1 MAHTQ
6 EEELVL
12 GTASPVTSDHKRKHE
27 DLEPDS
33 HQLAP
38 ELNGNSDS
46 DSVKKIDDQDED
58 AEAKRQ
64 RLDDKPA
71 DLATE
76 NGHQKRDNEPEEI
89 GVQPPV
95 ENLTP
100 VEDEHQQASAEEAVT
115 EEAPKQ
121 VNNEELAAEDKQP
134 EVAENTSDDKNKL
147 ENAEEKASEGEPLK
161 HPEELDA
168 PAGDNTQQEVVGS
181 AQNEDIS
188 EGKSISR
195 KMEVPNNKVG
205 VLIGKA
211 GDTIRTLQNSS
222 GSRIQ
227 ITRDADADPNSGSR
241 AVELIGTLENIRKA
255 ETLIKNVIAE
265 ADAGGSPALVAK
277 GFNTVQ
283 ASGAGEQ
290 IQIQVPN
297 EKVGLIIGKGGET
310 IKNMQT
316 RSGARIQLIPQH
328 LPEGDQSKE
337 RTVRVSGD
345 RKQIEFARELIKE
358 VMDQL
363 VRPSSVSGGYNQ
375 QQNSRPL
382 GPAGHWGPRGH
393 TAHQGGYD
401 YQQRGPYQS
410 HNQQYQHQPYGNYPP
425 QQMGPRSNMGWE
437 QRPHGSHGGY
447 DYYGGP
453 GHASDASKPIHAH
466 APGPSPMMGPPPSQP
481 NYNYGQPQGGDYGQ
495 PAYPQTTPPAQ
506 NYGQGYNETKYDNQV
521 AMQQPYGGYVAPQQ
535 PSAFP
540 QGTAPGYGQQDQYG
554 RPPSYGMPQQ
564 GPQVQSYGQPRAAQ
578 PANMPYQAPITSTQ
592 SYGQVAPTQQPYPY
606 ASGGQMQQTYP
617 HSSAPSVDGYNQ
629 PLPTAAAPGYPQ
641 QGVQP
646 VSGYGQPG
654 VQQASGYAQ
663 AGTTGAYVQ
672 YPSSQPGYTE
682 QAAANTAAAYGA
694 YQGAED
700 PAYSGA
706 PAASYG
712 AQPVVQPTYSQPAP
726 VQPVYDQSV
735 PQSGGYATAPAAYR

>member
-6 EEELVL
+6 EEEIVL
-12 GTASPVTSDHKRKHE
+12 GTASPVTSDHKRKHD

-33 HQLAP
+33 QPLAP

-46 DSVKKIDDQDED
+46 DSVKKIDDQEED

-64 RLDDKPA
+64 RLDDTPA

-76 NGHQKRDNEPEEI
+76 NGHQQRDNDPEEV
-89 GVQPPV
+89 GVQPAV

-100 VEDEHQQASAEEAVT
+100 VEDEHQQAVAEEAAVT

-121 VNNEELAAEDKQP
+121 VNDEELAAEDKQTD
-134 EVAENTSDDKNKL
+134 VADHTADDDTKL
-147 ENAEEKASEGEPLK
+147 ENAEEVA
-161 HPEELDA
+161 A
-168 PAGDNTQQEVVGS
+168 S
-181 AQNEDIS
+181 AQNEDTS
-188 EGKSISR
+188 GAKSMSR

-211 GDTIRTLQNSS
+211 GDTIRFLQYNS
-222 GSRIQ
+222 GARIQ
-227 ITRDADADPNSGSR
+227 ITRDADADPYSGTR
-241 AVELIGTLENIRKA
+241 PVELIGTLDNITKA
-255 ETLIKNVIAE
+255 EKLIKDVIAE
-265 ADAGGSPALVAK
+265 ADAGGSPALVAR

-283 ASGAGEQ
+283 ATGAGEQ

-310 IKNMQT
+310 IKNLQT
-316 RSGARIQLIPQH
+316 RSGARIQVLIPQH

-337 RTVRVSGD
+337 RTVRVTGD
-345 RKQIEFARELIKE
+345 KKQIEFARELIKE

-363 VRPSSVSGGYNQ
+363 VRPSPVSGGYNQ
-375 QQNSRPL
+375 HNSRPL
-382 GPAGHWGPRGH
+382 GPAAHWGPRGH
-393 TAHQGGYD
+393 TGQQGGYD
-401 YQQRGPYQS
+401 YQRGPYQS
-410 HNQQYQHQPYGNYPP
+410 HNQQYPHQSYGNYPP

-437 QRPHGSHGGY
+437 QRPHGPHGGY

-453 GHASDASKPIHAH
+453 GHASDASKPIHTH
-466 APGPSPMMGPPPSQP
+466 AQGPSPMVGPPPSQP

-495 PAYPQTTPPAQ
+495 PAYSQTTPPAQ
-506 NYGQGYNETKYDNQV
+506 TYGQGYSETKYDNQV
-521 AMQQPYGGYVAPQQ
+521 PMQQPYGGYVAPQQ

-540 QGTAPGYGQQDQYG
+540 QGTAPGYGQLDQYG
-554 RPPSYGMPQQ
+554 RPPSYGMPPQ

-578 PANMPYQAPITSTQ
+578 PANVPYQAPISSAQ
-592 SYGQVAPTQQPYPY
+592 SYGQAAPTQQPYPY

-629 PLPTAAAPGYPQ
+629 PLSTAVAPGYPQ

-646 VSGYGQPG
+646 VPGYGQPG

-663 AGTTGAYVQ
+663 AGTGAYVQ

-682 QAAANTAAAYGA
+682 QAAPNTAAAYGA

-700 PAYSGA
+700 PAFSGA

-712 AQPVVQPTYSQPAP
+712 APVVQPTYSQPAP

-735 PQSGGYATAPAAYR
+735 PQSGGYATAPATYR